1 MGERRWRMGVTRCLL
16 RKCPRLFCYDEKIMG
31 VTYHR
36 AQCNQQMPDEAV
48 WFADVRSVTR
58 ERCKE
63 LREEL
68 QKKRNV

>member
-1 MGERRWRMGVTRCLL
+1 MGLTRCLL

-63 LREEL
+63 LRGEL
-68 QKKRNV
+68 KKQRQI

>member
-1 MGERRWRMGVTRCLL
+1 MGLTRCLL

-63 LREEL
+63 LRGEL
-68 QKKRNV
+68 KKQREI

>member
-1 MGERRWRMGVTRCLL
+1 MNVIRCKL
-16 RKCPRLFCYDEKIMG
+16 RNCPRLVEYTESVMG
-31 VTYHR
+31 VDYQR

-63 LREEL
+63 LRNEL

>member
-1 MGERRWRMGVTRCLL
+1 MRCV
-16 RKCPRLFCYDEKIMG
+16 RCIMKHCPRLVCFDETVMG

-63 LREEL
+63 LRGEL
-68 QKKRNV
+68 KKQREI

>member
-1 MGERRWRMGVTRCLL
+1 MRCV
-16 RKCPRLFCYDEKIMG
+16 RCIMKHCPRLVCFDETVMG

-63 LREEL
+63 LRDEL
-68 QKKRNV
+68 KKQREI

>member
-1 MGERRWRMGVTRCLL
+1 MGLTRCLL

-63 LREEL
+63 LRDEL
-68 QKKRNV
+68 KKQRNV

>member
-1 MGERRWRMGVTRCLL
+1 MRCV
-16 RKCPRLFCYDEKIMG
+16 RCITKHCPRLVCFDETVMG

>member
-1 MGERRWRMGVTRCLL
+1 MRCV
-16 RKCPRLFCYDEKIMG
+16 RCIMKHCPRLVCFDETVMG

-48 WFADVRSVTR
+48 WFADVRSVTL

-63 LREEL
+63 LRNEL
-68 QKKRNV
+68 KKQRNV

>member
-1 MGERRWRMGVTRCLL
+1 MRCV
-16 RKCPRLFCYDEKIMG
+16 RCIMKHCPRLVCFDETVMG

-63 LREEL
+63 LRDEL
-68 QKKRNV
+68 KKKRNV

>member
-1 MGERRWRMGVTRCLL
+1 MRCV
-16 RKCPRLFCYDEKIMG
+16 RCIMKHCPRLVCFDETVMG

-63 LREEL
+63 LRNEL
-68 QKKRNV
+68 KKQREI